1 MNALRKLLLCVMDM
15 SEQLK
20 YKPTCRSANNK
31 RLRLFC
37 VEKKVYGQMEQQ
49 TELSTL
55 LSEVG
60 NNENELM
67 GNWRRD
73 ITPVHENYMSVG

>member
-1 MNALRKLLLCVMDM
+1 MC
-15 SEQLK
+15 EQLK
-20 YKPTCRSANNK
+20 YKPTCSSANNK
-31 RLRLFC
+31 RLRLYC

-60 NNENELM
+60 
-67 GNWRRD
+67 
-73 ITPVHENYMSVG
+73 